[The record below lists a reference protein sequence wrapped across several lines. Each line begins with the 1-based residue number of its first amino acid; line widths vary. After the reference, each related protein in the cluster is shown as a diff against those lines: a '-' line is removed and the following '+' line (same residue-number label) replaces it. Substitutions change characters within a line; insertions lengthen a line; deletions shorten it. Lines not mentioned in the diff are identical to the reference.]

1 MSAPPAAARSRAG
14 SPADQGMGFLRTLF
28 DFHFDSFISTKMIRV
43 IYAIVMAVDAISR
56 LSPLSG

>member
-1 MSAPPAAARSRAG
+1 
-14 SPADQGMGFLRTLF
+14 MGFLRTLF